1 MDFKTHI
8 THQLNE
14 QIAVEELVA
23 KLTTTNLVSLV
34 CYFTQNYGADKLR
47 KAFKHALPNV
57 SIIGCSTCKGI
68 MTERGV
74 HFGSVLGVM
83 AIYDSKSHAYGSAL
97 MTFDTQSESIEA
109 TKQAISIALDKAN
122 RTGEVPRFA
131 IVHSTP
137 GMEETLIKSI
147 DSVFKTPV
155 PLIGATAADNAIKGQ
170 WSVFTEDGATNK
182 GLAIQLVFASKP
194 LSTGFSC
201 GYSPTEYTGLITKA
215 VGREIL
221 EIDQQPAQDVYLDWI
236 FQHSQI
242 RVSEQFKFE
251 LVTRYPL
258 GRIAGKLY
266 EQPYFKL
273 SHPVSATETGGIL
286 LFTDIQEGEQVTLMS
301 GDKEQLIARPARVIK
316 EAKRQAV
323 ENGHLAGAV
332 CVICAGAML
341 YLDEDIEKVYATI
354 KQEMGELPF
363 ICPFTFG
370 EQGRFINGNNGHGNL
385 MISSATFYSD

>member
-1 MDFKTHI
+1 MDFQTHI

-14 QIAVEELVA
+14 QLAVEELVG
-23 KLTTTNLVSLV
+23 KLSTTNLVSLV

-57 SIIGCSTCKGI
+57 SIIGCSTCKGV
-68 MTERGV
+68 MTEKGV
-74 HFGSVLGVM
+74 HFGSVLSVL
-83 AIYDSKSHAYGSAL
+83 AVYDSGSEAYGSAL
-97 MTFDTQSESIEA
+97 MTFDTQSESVEA
-109 TKQAISIALDKAN
+109 TQKAIEVALAKAN
-122 RTGEVPRFA
+122 RKGEVPRFA

-147 DSVFKTPV
+147 DSVFQTPV

-170 WSVFTEDGATNK
+170 WSVFTEDGATSK

-201 GYSPTEYTGLITKA
+201 GYSPTECMGTITKA
-215 VGREIL
+215 SGRELL
-221 EIDQQPAQDVYLDWI
+221 EIDNRPAQDVYLDWI
-236 FQHSQI
+236 FQHSGT

-251 LVTRYPL
+251 VVTRYPL
-258 GRIAGKLY
+258 GRIAGELY

-273 SHPVSATETGGIL
+273 SHPVSATQSRGIL
-286 LFTDIQEGEQVTLMS
+286 LFTDIAVGEKITLMS

-316 EAKRQAV
+316 EAKRQAI
-323 ENGHLAGAV
+323 EHSQLAGAV

-341 YLDEDIEKVYATI
+341 YLDDDIEKVYAMI

-385 MISSATFYSD
+385 MISSAAFYSD